1 MGETTVA
8 SGSGQASA
16 GPEGE
21 GKRKYASFIA
31 FVFLITNAH
40 SGKFG
45 KVHKNVKKKR
55 NSLEHWHPEATMVN
69 TCMILF
75 PSLVYLVFTCWGY
88 KWFVVILAMSYND
101 TEACC
106 KQYFPQ
112 IFLGAPNGASQM
124 MSQILL
130 SIAGTG
136 GSSWRPA
143 TGASAG
149 DGPCGVPASV
159 LPPLMPTGFWRDAAF
174 CAEVD
179 RVSFCPALY
188 RDMSPGSQSNNARS
202 SQPPQEAC
210 LSLLAIVISCKQLS
224 TLQLKTVTST
234 GTSPG
239 SFLPH
244 FLSSNLRGKRNE
256 KAVPVSQG
264 MAIYI
269 AEPEQ

>member
-88 KWFVVILAMSYND
+88 KWFVVTLAMSYND

-130 SIAGTG
+130 SIAGTEG
-136 GSSWRPA
+136 ELVE
-143 TGASAG
+143 AG
-149 DGPCGVPASV
+149 DRSLCRRWSLWGPSIRAASSDAHRVLEGCCVLCRGRQSV
-159 LPPLMPTGFWRDAAF
+159 LL
-174 CAEVD
+174 
-179 RVSFCPALY
+179 
-188 RDMSPGSQSNNARS
+188 S
-202 SQPPQEAC
+202 SSVPRYVPWVPKQQC
-210 LSLLAIVISCKQLS
+210 QVLSTSSGSLLVSACDRDLLQTTLHTSAENSHLDRDQSRLLS
-224 TLQLKTVTST
+224 ATFPLLK
-234 GTSPG
+234 P
-239 SFLPH
+239 
-244 FLSSNLRGKRNE
+244 
-256 KAVPVSQG
+256 
-264 MAIYI
+264 
-269 AEPEQ
+269 